1 MLVQLLRYCV
11 IGFLMD
17 EFKKLE
23 EIGLKEISNRTH
35 IEIKILEQMINSQFE
50 KLNRAT
56 TVGFVKILSREYGLD
71 LEEWLNEAERFWSK
85 NRVEDNN
92 PKIFIVQ
99 KSKNSLKI
107 VMALIAILALI
118 GILYGAYIF
127 LNKKINIFDKSVVKN
142 DKNFTYEETPVVNE
156 AKGML
161 EKNISDKDLN
171 NTVVAQVNQTT
182 DLNFTTINEQN
193 SSDVNNSSASVK
205 SLDINSSKDLQ
216 VKSDTIAN
224 VDEDYISP
232 KSKLWVG
239 VIYLDNFKRGSFIG
253 TKNFELNASRDQ
265 LITTGHGNF
274 VLQFNGETK
283 RFKSQKS
290 IKLLVKDGNIS
301 VISNEKFKELNRG
314 SLW

>member
-1 MLVQLLRYCV
+1 
-11 IGFLMD
+11 MD

-23 EIGLKEISNRTH
+23 DLGLKEISNRTH
-35 IEIKILEQMINSQFE
+35 IEVKTLEWMINSQFE
-50 KLNRAT
+50 KLNRSS

-71 LEEWLNEAERFWSK
+71 LEEWLNEAERFWSE
-85 NRVEDNN
+85 NRADDNSQ
-92 PKIFIVQ
+92 KIFIVQ
-99 KSKNSLKI
+99 KSKNGVKT
-107 VMALIAILALI
+107 VVVLIALLALI

-127 LNKKINIFDKSVVKN
+127 LDKKVDIFDNSVAKN
-142 DKNFTYEETPVVNE
+142 DTNFSYEETPVVNE
-156 AKGML
+156 AKEVL
-161 EKNISDKDLN
+161 EKNITDKDLN
-171 NTVVAQVNQTT
+171 DTKVLETNLTTNSSLIVV
-182 DLNFTTINEQN
+182 DEQN
-193 SSDVNNSSASVK
+193 SSEVNNSKQVN
-205 SLDINSSKDLQ
+205 SLELNSSKELKI
-216 VKSDTIAN
+216 KSDTIAN

-239 VIYLDNFKRGSFIG
+239 IIYLDNFKRGSFIG
-253 TKNFELNASRDQ
+253 IKNFELNASRDQ